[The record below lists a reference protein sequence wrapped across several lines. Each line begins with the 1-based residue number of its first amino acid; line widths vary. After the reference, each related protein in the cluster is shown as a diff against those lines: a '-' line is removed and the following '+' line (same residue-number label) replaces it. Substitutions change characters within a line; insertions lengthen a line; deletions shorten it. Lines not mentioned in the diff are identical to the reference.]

1 MVFTFQ
7 VVCRSCHGFYT
18 YLETTFFHYFFFV
31 LYMKQKIFLSHSIWA
46 LLISCFFSAA
56 LHGQSRAINIQGTL
70 KNAQGNA
77 VEDGVH
83 SVTFTLYAEEF
94 TTTPLWQE
102 TADVTVKGGIY
113 GYNLGSTNML
123 NPEFFASPV
132 YLSLT
137 LNGFELKPRT
147 KFSYAPYA
155 LGVNKAN
162 YVSCS
167 GALGDIKYSVLNPTQ
182 FKTVN
187 GDCWVPMNG
196 VSLSSASAL
205 RMLTGMTTLPDASG
219 LFIQGQEF
227 SGGQDNEPGRTSSSP
242 IATYQADA
250 MLAHKHLLTG
260 QGDHRHNFVAY
271 SYSGGTSTSP
281 LEGKIGPTNDWYSNT
296 LGDRVLA
303 AGAHSHAI
311 EYAGVAENRSK
322 NINLW
327 IYIRT
332 N

>member
-1 MVFTFQ
+1 
-7 VVCRSCHGFYT
+7 
-18 YLETTFFHYFFFV
+18 
-31 LYMKQKIFLSHSIWA
+31 
-46 LLISCFFSAA
+46 
-56 LHGQSRAINIQGTL
+56 
-70 KNAQGNA
+70 
-77 VEDGVH
+77 
-83 SVTFTLYAEEF
+83 
-94 TTTPLWQE
+94 
-102 TADVTVKGGIY
+102 
-113 GYNLGSTNML
+113 ML

>member
-1 MVFTFQ
+1 
-7 VVCRSCHGFYT
+7 
-18 YLETTFFHYFFFV
+18 
-31 LYMKQKIFLSHSIWA
+31 MKQKLFLSHSIWA
-46 LLISCFFSAA
+46 LLISCFFTAA

-70 KNAQGNA
+70 KDAQGNA
-77 VEDGVH
+77 VEDGIH

-102 TADVTVKGGIY
+102 TADVAVKGGIY

-123 NPEFFASPV
+123 SPEFFASTV

-155 LGVNKAN
+155 LGVNKSN

-182 FKTVN
+182 FKIVN

-227 SGGQDNEPGRTSSSP
+227 SGGQDNDPGRTSASP
-242 IATYQADA
+242 IATFQADA
-250 MLAHKHLLTG
+250 MMAHSHVLDNSGYHAHDFL
-260 QGDHRHNFVAY
+260 DY
-271 SYSGGTSTSP
+271 SIDGGAVSAEEAAFEASSGP
-281 LEGKIGPTNDWYSNT
+281 NNDWLSAEIS
-296 LGDRVLA
+296 GRVLS
-303 AGAHSHAI
+303 AGNHAHAI